1 MTLASLQLFLENL
14 DNLQAFLGK
23 WFNPPPPRQKIA
35 HMSMKGLV
43 KLTRY

>member
-23 WFNPPPPRQKIA
+23 WFNPPPLAENSPYVYERI
-35 HMSMKGLV
+35 S
-43 KLTRY
+43 